1 MPPIILRV
9 QAPWGRSRITISP
22 SDSISE
28 LKRVIARRS
37 WTDCNFQCVSS
48 NIAIVMTEKQIALT
62 DDSSSVRSC
71 GLSNGDQVD
80 ASVNYA
86 DAVDDTASSRP
97 TTTIQ
102 THVLASVEGDSRKFL
117 SKGNIVPRAPTIEG
131 RRRQRLQSMT
141 ASLASKLSARRFTE
155 PTPYVSGLPGSVRY
169 DSWADWLCART
180 DPATGR
186 ITTELD
192 LERELTTTLL
202 RRRGTNE
209 LPATVTVQ
217 RQAYRHVDRIVLKN
231 QNELKRFAAGWLDN
245 HVQRCGFLI
254 GKYSEVSSSSSAI
267 TASSTTQ
274 RGERKSMVATIEAVY
289 EPPQKS
295 NITSV
300 QLSSNDESM
309 RDVIRIATLMDME
322 VIGFVFTH
330 ASREEALTA
339 EEVRFTS
346 RFQEEYRMSDSQR
359 SRVRTSRFVTL
370 TLTQNTLGEVV
381 PRGWMVSDISMVLER
396 NNMFDDIFDDD
407 QDDGSIYLRAPA
419 HGRILPII
427 IAQDDMAARS
437 AQLTNK
443 KKIKINNEHRQFF
456 PTRLLTVE
464 LDVVQSTNAISS
476 SQATSKSRS
485 GKKNQST
492 FLPMLQLQSKYPVE
506 NRGPHLSSETQ
517 IRAYLKRELSKSPRP
532 SLESLL
538 YDFHLLL
545 QLPNIFGYEILS
557 KMLHDL
563 KFGQN
568 MLPFTRSIVNAF
580 VKASV

>member
-1 MPPIILRV
+1 
-9 QAPWGRSRITISP
+9 
-22 SDSISE
+22 
-28 LKRVIARRS
+28 
-37 WTDCNFQCVSS
+37 
-48 NIAIVMTEKQIALT
+48 
-62 DDSSSVRSC
+62 
-71 GLSNGDQVD
+71 
-80 ASVNYA
+80 
-86 DAVDDTASSRP
+86 
-97 TTTIQ
+97 
-102 THVLASVEGDSRKFL
+102 
-117 SKGNIVPRAPTIEG
+117 
-131 RRRQRLQSMT
+131 
-141 ASLASKLSARRFTE
+141 
-155 PTPYVSGLPGSVRY
+155 
-169 DSWADWLCART
+169 
-180 DPATGR
+180 
-186 ITTELD
+186 
-192 LERELTTTLL
+192 
-202 RRRGTNE
+202 
-209 LPATVTVQ
+209 
-217 RQAYRHVDRIVLKN
+217 
-231 QNELKRFAAGWLDN
+231 
-245 HVQRCGFLI
+245 
-254 GKYSEVSSSSSAI
+254 
-267 TASSTTQ
+267 
-274 RGERKSMVATIEAVY
+274 
-289 EPPQKS
+289 
-295 NITSV
+295 
-300 QLSSNDESM
+300 
-309 RDVIRIATLMDME
+309 
-322 VIGFVFTH
+322 
-330 ASREEALTA
+330 
-339 EEVRFTS
+339 
-346 RFQEEYRMSDSQR
+346 MSDSQR

>member
-1 MPPIILRV
+1 M
-9 QAPWGRSRITISP
+9 
-22 SDSISE
+22 
-28 LKRVIARRS
+28 
-37 WTDCNFQCVSS
+37 
-48 NIAIVMTEKQIALT
+48 
-62 DDSSSVRSC
+62 
-71 GLSNGDQVD
+71 
-80 ASVNYA
+80 
-86 DAVDDTASSRP
+86 
-97 TTTIQ
+97 
-102 THVLASVEGDSRKFL
+102 
-117 SKGNIVPRAPTIEG
+117 
-131 RRRQRLQSMT
+131 
-141 ASLASKLSARRFTE
+141 
-155 PTPYVSGLPGSVRY
+155 SGLPGSVRY
-169 DSWADWLCART
+169 DSWADWLSART

-254 GKYSEVSSSSSAI
+254 GKYAEVSSSSSAI

-289 EPPQKS
+289 EPPQQS

-492 FLPMLQLQSKYPVE
+492 FLPMLPLQSKYPVE

-545 QLPNIFGYEILS
+545 ELPNIFGYEILS